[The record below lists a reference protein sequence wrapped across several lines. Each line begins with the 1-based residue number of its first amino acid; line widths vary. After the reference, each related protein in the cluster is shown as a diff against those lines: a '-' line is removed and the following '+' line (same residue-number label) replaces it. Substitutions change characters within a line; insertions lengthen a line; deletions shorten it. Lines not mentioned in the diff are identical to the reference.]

1 MGASENSLPAKM
13 SYSVL
18 IKVLHEA
25 AGHIMTCETNTDKM
39 YHGKL
44 SGREDNI
51 NCRMSNIAVPYR
63 EGPVAQLEQV
73 YIRDINIC
81 FVRQIPYVFTLM
93 WILRNLTE
101 THGGGEGKKEK
112 KEVRVGESQSIRDS

>member
-1 MGASENSLPAKM
+1 M

-63 EGPVAQLEQV
+63 EGPVAQLEQWLQEEEDV
-73 YIRDINIC
+73 EWGVETSSRNKDKFIC
-81 FVRQIPYVFTLM
+81 
-93 WILRNLTE
+93 
-101 THGGGEGKKEK
+101 
-112 KEVRVGESQSIRDS
+112 

>member
-1 MGASENSLPAKM
+1 M

-73 YIRDINIC
+73 YIRDKKIC
-81 FVRQIPYVFTLM
+81 FLTSPDMLTNVPMLKSMKNKHQGSGSGRGKAAMLKAQVAARGRGRRMGCGNVFQ
-93 WILRNLTE
+93 
-101 THGGGEGKKEK
+101 K
-112 KEVRVGESQSIRDS
+112 

>member
-112 KEVRVGESQSIRDS
+112 RG